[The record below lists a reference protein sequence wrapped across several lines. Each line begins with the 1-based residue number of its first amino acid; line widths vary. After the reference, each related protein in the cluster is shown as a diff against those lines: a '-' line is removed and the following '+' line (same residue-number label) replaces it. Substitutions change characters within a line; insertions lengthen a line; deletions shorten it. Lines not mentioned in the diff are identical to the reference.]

1 MAQLHVEASSRKAG
15 GSGLGIVDAELVP
28 QAHEAALIG
37 GLHFS
42 HHWHSAT
49 QGFRINAVLLQAL
62 T

>member
-15 GSGLGIVDAELVP
+15 SSGLGIVDAELVP

-42 HHWHSAT
+42 HNWHSAT
-49 QGFRINAVLLQAL
+49 QGFRIDAVLLQAFA
-62 T
+62 